1 MILSARWLR
10 FRAGAFRRLSLVL
23 ALVLLTAGC
32 GKPKAPAGD
41 WPLGFHLDMPAA
53 FQATSLV
60 RPNGE
65 ATLYLLSG
73 DEPDLARL
81 TVRKRLRRLELLDH
95 LAEELDLG
103 GTPLLLEEG
112 ETFDVKAVNAEGLGR
127 TLLIQPFPLM
137 DSTLVLLY
145 DVRVFNRG
153 AFAWTFIWQQEPAD
167 SAGYRDYQTRLQ
179 GLIFQEDSAELP
191 EAEPAEESDS
201 LDAPAG
207 ATP

>member
-1 MILSARWLR
+1 MKCNMPGLR
-10 FRAGAFRRLSLVL
+10 PFLIAICLW
-23 ALVLLTAGC
+23 ALGGC
-32 GKPKAPAGD
+32 GHREHPSGD

-53 FQATSLV
+53 FQATTMV

-73 DEPDLARL
+73 DAPDLARL
-81 TVRKRLRRLELLDH
+81 TVRKRLRQLELLDH
-95 LAEELDLG
+95 LEEELDLG

-112 ETFDVKAVNAEGLGR
+112 ETFDVRAVNAEGLGR
-127 TLLIQPFPLM
+127 TLVVQPFPLL

-145 DVRVFNRG
+145 DVRVYNRG
-153 AFAWTFIWQQEPAD
+153 AFAWAFVWQQEPAD

-179 GLIFQEDSAELP
+179 GLIFLEDSVELL
-191 EAEPAEESDS
+191 EAEPTAEPDS
-201 LDAPAG
+201 LDAAAG